1 MPSSG
6 YLDVQVYLDVAAMGP
21 PLQAGAYSNS
31 SDTLVAGSR
40 LLSVIVSAAPER
52 VMLVLQK
59 SDVQHVMRQV
69 RVVFK
74 P

>member
-1 MPSSG
+1 
-6 YLDVQVYLDVAAMGP
+6 MGP